1 MLKYAED
8 VAREYNGLAKVAYE
22 LVDYPQDLKN
32 SIFYC
37 FSNFIVCSSPEIARK
52 IAFSGSRAMQCKCVT
67 YDGDVYEPGTM
78 TGGSDMNTQF
88 ILPRY
93 RDLRLI
99 DEKIN
104 ALKEEYDL
112 KNKQFHDYNERL
124 NRYNNL

>member
-1 MLKYAED
+1 
-8 VAREYNGLAKVAYE
+8 
-22 LVDYPQDLKN
+22 
-32 SIFYC
+32 
-37 FSNFIVCSSPEIARK
+37 
-52 IAFSGSRAMQCKCVT
+52 MQCKCVT

-99 DEKIN
+99 DEKIH

-112 KNKQFHDYNERL
+112 KNKQFHDYNERIS
-124 NRYNNL
+124 RYNNL